1 VSLGLESGIERRVLI
16 TGASGGIGGEVAK
29 RFVARGAVVCLA
41 DLRLD
46 AAEELAREIARAGGK
61 ATPVP
66 VDIRD
71 PASVAHMVGQA
82 VDALGHIDVLVHC
95 AGLDAPRGVAWELD
109 DRDHW
114 DRILDVDLNGAWR
127 CARAVIP
134 HMLAR
139 GSGRII
145 FMGSVAGRRGSAS
158 ASVAY
163 SAAKAGIHGL
173 TMALARQL
181 EGQGIL
187 VKAIAP
193 GPTGTGEPM
202 TETERLQDEQA
213 YALPIVGPRPVADA
227 CLYLAGESGDWIT
240 GTILNVSGGRWH
252 G

>member
-1 VSLGLESGIERRVLI
+1 MEKRTLI
-16 TGASGGIGGEVAK
+16 TGASGGIGSEIARCFAAK
-29 RFVARGAVVCLA
+29 GAPICLA
-41 DLRLD
+41 DIRLD
-46 AAEELAREIARAGGK
+46 SAEELAREIARAGGT
-61 ATPVP
+61 ATAVR

-71 PASVAHMVGQA
+71 PASVARMVGQA

-114 DRILDVDLNGAWR
+114 DRIIDVDLSGAWR
-127 CARAVIP
+127 CACAVIP
-134 HMLAR
+134 HMLAQ

-145 FMGSVAGRRGSAS
+145 FMGSVAGRRGSTS

-181 EGQGIL
+181 ESGGIL
-187 VKAIAP
+187 VNAVAP

-202 TETERLQDEQA
+202 TEMERLQDEKA
-213 YALPIVGPRPVADA
+213 SALPIVGPRPVADA